1 MASAGAENVP
11 ERKASLSPKQ
21 VLLIAHSVCGI
32 ALLGALLE
40 MAASQAQASASTGL
54 EHAIALIA
62 EARYREAQEILERIA
77 ESTGSASDGQ
87 VHYQLAICLVKQR
100 QWAKAE
106 HALKISFERSPPNPP
121 AIFLSAFILF
131 HRARYNES
139 LA

>member
-1 MASAGAENVP
+1 MIAYGVRS
-11 ERKASLSPKQ
+11 RDQ
-21 VLLIAHSVCGI
+21 MLLIARSVCGI

-54 EHAIALIA
+54 DHAIALIA

-106 HALKISFERSPPNPP
+106 HALKISFERSPPQSSRH
-121 AIFLSAFILF
+121 FLKCLHLIPQSPLQRVACF
-131 HRARYNES
+131 HF
-139 LA
+139 